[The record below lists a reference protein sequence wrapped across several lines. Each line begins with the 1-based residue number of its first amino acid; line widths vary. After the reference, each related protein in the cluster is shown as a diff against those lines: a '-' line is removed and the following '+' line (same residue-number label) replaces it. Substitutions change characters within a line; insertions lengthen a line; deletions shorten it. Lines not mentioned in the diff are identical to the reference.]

1 MSAADASDEDR
12 RTGGSTDTRGLFL
25 VDDRAMAVAGA
36 VGARVLSGWL
46 RPAVLPRVLRRVIA
60 HRGRVA
66 LVVATGG
73 HFASAAA
80 AVRLGA
86 GGGRRRIFSVD
97 PPLAELVA
105 RLDEFQ
111 SAVLAP
117 YATTAA
123 LPAGRAVAHG
133 ADHESGQ
140 PGSADPAVRPR
151 RQRPATARPVSLL
164 TPAGPG
170 VTLPLTPRLDDFPA
184 SRASRSSRSPPPN
197 CSCACKPRPGPSRKT
212 PGRPPTTSCPM
223 SSPRTAGHVTIRRAA
238 DGPRPG
244 PGGKYRLVTPFG
256 HTAR

>member
-1 MSAADASDEDR
+1 EVEVVQTATAVARGHGGDEAEVGDEERLVCPLARADELAQVALPS
-12 RTGGSTDTRGLFL
+12 GGPGSLQGLLREHTRLDLPREHDLFL
-25 VDDRAMAVAGA
+25 GGQQGV
-36 VGARVLSGWL
+36 
-46 RPAVLPRVLRRVIA
+46 PAD
-60 HRGRVA
+60 
-66 LVVATGG
+66 
-73 HFASAAA
+73 
-80 AVRLGA
+80 LG
-86 GGGRRRIFSVD
+86 
-97 PPLAELVA
+97 A
-105 RLDEFQ
+105 RLDGFQ

-164 TPAGPG
+164 APAGPG

-244 PGGKYRLVTPFG
+244 PGGKYR
-256 HTAR
+256 